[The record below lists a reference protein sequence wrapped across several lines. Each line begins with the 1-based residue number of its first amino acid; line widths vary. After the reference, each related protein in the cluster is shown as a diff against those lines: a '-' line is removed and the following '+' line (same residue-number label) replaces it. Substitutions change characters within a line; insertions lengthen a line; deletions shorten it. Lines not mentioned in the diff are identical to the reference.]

1 MDFWSTHRVAVQIA
15 NRTVDMA
22 NDLED
27 LTRHFVPFAVEQE
40 EEGAGNS
47 RNAREVEDDGEET
60 LQWSLKINL

>member
-1 MDFWSTHRVAVQIA
+1 
-15 NRTVDMA
+15 MA